1 MRDAL
6 AAAQLWAGVR
16 PTALM
21 STGVPTTGDWSE
33 ADRLLAVAW
42 SLDKAAMCPGG
53 CGHYLDETLESSGE
67 HSIKHEICGACE
79 ARDLDR
85 DERKSEP
92 SVPGELT
99 VVVKDD

>member
-1 MRDAL
+1 
-6 AAAQLWAGVR
+6 
-16 PTALM
+16 M

-33 ADRLLAVAW
+33 ADRFLAIAW
-42 SLDKAAMCPGG
+42 SLDKQALCPGG
-53 CGHYLDETLESSGE
+53 CGHYLDETLDSSGE
-67 HSIKHEICGACE
+67 HSVKHEICGACE

-99 VVVKDD
+99 VVVLDD